1 MKRLIILRHAKTE
14 AAGGLKRD
22 IDRVLIE
29 RGRRDAA
36 AMAQYFVSRRHACD
50 LVLCSTAARTR
61 ETLAIFAPIACSG
74 VPVAYREDLY
84 LAEAPDILSILR
96 AVDDTHGA
104 VMLVGHNPGLEEL
117 ALTMSMAPLSVDE
130 EARHRRMREKFATTS
145 LAVIRF
151 DVGRWQDLRPGS
163 GLVEDFMR
171 PRDLGRTGD

>member
-14 AAGGLKRD
+14 AAGGLKSD
-22 IDRVLIE
+22 IDRVLVE

-36 AMAQYFVSRRHACD
+36 AMAQYFRARRHMCD

-61 ETLAIFAPIACSG
+61 ETLAIFGPIACNG
-74 VPVAYREDLY
+74 VATVYREDLY
-84 LAEAPDILSILR
+84 LAEALDILAIVRS
-96 AVDDTHGA
+96 VDDAHGA
-104 VMLVGHNPGLEEL
+104 VMVVGHNPGLEEL
-117 ALTMSMAPLSVDE
+117 ALMMSMAPLSIEE

-145 LAVIRF
+145 LAVLGF
-151 DVGRWQDLRPGS
+151 DAAHWKDVRPGS

>member
-1 MKRLIILRHAKTE
+1 MKRLVILRHAKTE

-22 IDRVLIE
+22 IDRVLVE

-36 AMAQYFVSRRHACD
+36 AMAQHFVLRGHACD

-84 LAEAPDILSILR
+84 LAEAPDIISIIR
-96 AVDDTHGA
+96 SVDDTHGA
-104 VMLVGHNPGLEEL
+104 VMVVGHNPGLEEL
-117 ALTMSMAPLSVDE
+117 ALTMCTAALSIEE

-151 DVGRWQDLRPGS
+151 DAGRWQDLRPGS
-163 GLVEDFMR
+163 GLLEDFMR